1 MDALLRRALASVA
14 THTEAAP
21 ARTSARAA
29 ERAVLGD
36 KPYIRRTADEHRTS
50 IMLAQQCL
58 HMARRSYSPSLGQS
72 LG

>member
-1 MDALLRRALASVA
+1 MNVPLS
-14 THTEAAP
+14 
-21 ARTSARAA
+21 AA
-29 ERAVLGD
+29 ERQSGVVLGD

-72 LG
+72 LGWN

>member
-1 MDALLRRALASVA
+1 V
-14 THTEAAP
+14 
-21 ARTSARAA
+21 
-29 ERAVLGD
+29 VLGD

-72 LG
+72 LGWN